1 MTPTGGSGK
10 LLHET
15 LFFVG
20 QRHNSRRDPNFFFFC
35 AVCLARNNKT
45 DTPSDLPS
53 GTNTQ
58 DSLEELND
66 AMYFQHRDNKQS
78 KEKEDPLVE
87 EYLGPRP
94 RRRATRQVRQV
105 GGRRRRLLWLELI
118 RAR

>member
-1 MTPTGGSGK
+1 MGSCFTKPFFLLDRDIIHDVTPIS
-10 LLHET
+10 
-15 LFFVG
+15 
-20 QRHNSRRDPNFFFFC
+20 FFC